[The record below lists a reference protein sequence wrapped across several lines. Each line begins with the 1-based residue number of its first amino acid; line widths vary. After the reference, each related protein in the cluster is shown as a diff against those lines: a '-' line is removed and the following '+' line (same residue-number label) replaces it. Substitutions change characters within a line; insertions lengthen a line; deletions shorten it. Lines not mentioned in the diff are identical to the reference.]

1 MSHVS
6 HILVSQW
13 PAPPFSPSSGV
24 RNGKCFPCIN
34 IRRRSFT
41 VVLSAWLSLWHPG
54 HPLAVLCPS
63 ADKSVPSGVETPA
76 LSLRHDPPPCGFSW
90 PLLCSWHSAH
100 FRLPR
105 LLYQSTDFHSFLV
118 RHCPYVPSEFRR
130 WWHLLAS
137 ALPVILYH
145 QSASSNGQSSSSL
158 LDLKIQLNYYFY
170 IFRFN

>member
-41 VVLSAWLSLWHPG
+41 VSLIVPMTSRSS
-54 HPLAVLCPS
+54 PRSLV
-63 ADKSVPSGVETPA
+63 SVGWQISTVWGRDSRP